1 MEQRLKS
8 RPYTNFRGGFFV
20 SHREKENFMKEIK
33 ATMDKIVNL
42 CKNRGFIFPGSEIYG
57 GMGNTWD
64 YGPVGVEFKNN
75 IKRTWWKR
83 FVQEAPNTYGLDAA
97 ILMNS
102 RVWEAS
108 GHTTSFSDPQMDC
121 KKCKTRHR
129 ADNLIEAHSK
139 GKVNPDKMTN
149 EEMQS
154 YIQEHKVCCPKCGNF
169 DWTPIRQFNLMFETS
184 RGVTEEGQ
192 NKIYLRPETAQ
203 GEFVNFLNV
212 QRSCRAKVPFGIAQ
226 IGKAFRNEITPGNF
240 IFRTI
245 EFEQMEHQWFCKDGD
260 DEKYYNEFK
269 QKALK
274 YVLDLGIDSQHLR
287 FHDHDKLAHYAR
299 AACDIQYL
307 FPMGWNEL
315 NGIHNRSDY
324 DLSRH
329 QEYSGKSML
338 YLDPFTNEKFVPNVI
353 EYSIGADR
361 LTLALLCEAYDE
373 ETLENGE
380 TRVVMHFHPAIAPY
394 KVAVLPLQ
402 KNLSEKAKEVYAM
415 LSKEFMCDYDDA
427 GSIGKRYRRQDEIGT
442 PFCITIDF
450 DTLENNT
457 VTIRERDSMQQIRLP
472 IDKICDFVGEKIKF
486 N

>member
-1 MEQRLKS
+1 
-8 RPYTNFRGGFFV
+8 
-20 SHREKENFMKEIK
+20 MKEIK

-83 FVQEAPNTYGLDAA
+83 FVQESPNTYGLDAA

-212 QRSCRAKVPFGIAQ
+212 QRSCRAKIPFGIAQ

-338 YLDPFTNEKFVPNVI
+338 YLDPFTGEKYMPNVI

-380 TRVVMHFHPAIAPY
+380 TRVVMHFHPALAPY

>member
-1 MEQRLKS
+1 
-8 RPYTNFRGGFFV
+8 
-20 SHREKENFMKEIK
+20 MKEIK

-121 KKCKTRHR
+121 KKCKTRQR